1 MHLRAHGD
9 SPYRVVVVHGGP
21 GAAGDL
27 FAVARRLATRRGV
40 LEPMQTAASV
50 GGQIGELTTQIER
63 HADPPVILI
72 GHSWGAWLAA
82 LVAAEHP
89 NLVRKLILVGSGAFE
104 DKYVPMLR
112 ARRMERLTTAERMEF
127 ESLAQQLTQANPPS
141 GALTRLGELA
151 ARTDMADPV
160 EVETAPYSTP
170 TDGQSIY
177 TSVWTEAAALRRSG
191 QLLQA
196 ACRIACPVIAIHGDY
211 DPTPVEG
218 VREPLER
225 CGIEFRMV
233 ALEGCG
239 HEPWRE
245 RHVAEAFYALLE
257 DELRG
262 DATALSFNNG
272 D

>member
-1 MHLRAHGD
+1 MHVRAHGKP
-9 SPYRVVVVHGGP
+9 PYRVVVVHGGP

-50 GGQIGELTTQIER
+50 GGQVSELTTQIER
-63 HADPPVILI
+63 QTDPPVILI

-89 NLVRKLILVGSGAFE
+89 DLVRKLILVGSGAFE
-104 DKYVPMLR
+104 EKYVSMLR
-112 ARRMERLTTAERMEF
+112 ARRMERLTSAERMEF
-127 ESLAQQLTQANPPS
+127 ESLAQRLNEADPPR

-151 ARTDMADPV
+151 ARTDVADPV
-160 EVETAPYSTP
+160 EVQTAPYVTP

-177 TSVWTEAAALRRSG
+177 ASVWPEAAALRRDG
-191 QLLQA
+191 QLLHA
-196 ACRIACPVIAIHGDY
+196 VCRIACPVVAIHGDY

-233 ALEGCG
+233 VLERCG

-245 RHVAEAFYALLE
+245 RHAAKAFYAFLE
-257 DELRG
+257 GELRG
-262 DATALSFNNG
+262 DASVVFPQE
-272 D
+272 